1 MELNIRGLL
10 RIQVSASS
18 KKRRGLTFGLPQ
30 GLRVSAKSFG
40 SEKIIVV
47 SPHEPYNLRDIWD
60 IAMIRVSQKNECCMG
75 DLCTEQK
82 CLEKQTINLKE
93 KNS

>member
-1 MELNIRGLL
+1 MHALTYGIKHRRLL

-30 GLRVSAKSFG
+30 GLGISPKSFG

-47 SPHEPYNLRDIWD
+47 GPHKFYILG
-60 IAMIRVSQKNECCMG
+60 ECNAYSY
-75 DLCTEQK
+75 DQSK
-82 CLEKQTINLKE
+82 SEK
-93 KNS
+93 

>member
-47 SPHEPYNLRDIWD
+47 SPHEPYILGDIRD
-60 IAMIRVSQKNECCMG
+60 IAMIRVMNAVWEICAQSKNAW
-75 DLCTEQK
+75 
-82 CLEKQTINLKE
+82 
-93 KNS
+93 KNKPLT